1 MRLHSSFWGLYYNA
15 TEDYLVPICCGLY
28 ELLSGVLLI
37 LPDAMLE
44 DVMDK
49 LIQAD
54 TFLVLVYHPSPA
66 IQRGV
71 IKLLHAYFNRASKEQ
86 KDKFLKNR
94 GFSLLANQLYLHRGT
109 QELLECFIEMFS
121 GRRIGL
127 DEE

>member
-1 MRLHSSFWGLYYNA
+1 
-15 TEDYLVPICCGLY
+15 
-28 ELLSGVLLI
+28 
-37 LPDAMLE
+37 MLE